1 MPEGGWGL
9 DDLVTLVRSVIS
21 GSEMQVD
28 VVNRVDA
35 GGATPIVSP
44 ITGVVAIAATYS
56 PGFAFYLDSITY
68 HFSTAPATLEDFTIT
83 LNAADG
89 AAYDTVIGRIDPST
103 LANGDDLDW
112 TPEGGPRLCEINDSI
127 DVAFP
132 NSDGNTYGLR
142 ICVRAA

>member
-21 GSEMQVD
+21 GREIQVD
-28 VVNRVDA
+28 VVNQVDV
-35 GGATPIVSP
+35 GATPIVSP
-44 ITGVVAIAATYS
+44 TTGEVAIAATYS
-56 PGFAFYLDSITY
+56 PGFAFYLDSITC
-68 HFSTAPATLEDFTIT
+68 HFSAAPATLEDFTIT

-112 TPEGGPRLCEINDSI
+112 TPEGGPCLCEANDGINVDYL
-127 DVAFP
+127 
-132 NSDGNTYGLR
+132 NSDGNIYGLR
-142 ICVRAA
+142 ITVRAA